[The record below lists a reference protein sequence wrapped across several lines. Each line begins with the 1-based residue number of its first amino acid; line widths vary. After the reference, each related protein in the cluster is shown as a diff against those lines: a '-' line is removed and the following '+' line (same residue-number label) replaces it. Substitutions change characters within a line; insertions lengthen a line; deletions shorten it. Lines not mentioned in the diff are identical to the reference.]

1 MLVPIRKSYLSQQVK
16 ILSYTFSFHLLMTG
30 WCNTTVGFIDNEIV
44 GPNPGIDDLTSVPF
58 PCYNVRVSNA
68 HRRGVCWFNPSVKP
82 R

>member
-1 MLVPIRKSYLSQQVK
+1 MLVPIRKSYLSQQVR

-58 PCYNVRVSNA
+58 PCQGIECPQAWGLLVQS
-68 HRRGVCWFNPSVKP
+68 
-82 R
+82 

>member
-1 MLVPIRKSYLSQQVK
+1 MP
-16 ILSYTFSFHLLMTG
+16 TG
-30 WCNTTVGFIDNEIV
+30 VGFAGSTCFIDNEIV

-68 HRRGVCWFNPSVKP
+68 HRRGVCRFNPSVKP

>member
-44 GPNPGIDDLTSVPF
+44 GPNPGIDDLTSIPF
-58 PCYNVRVSNA
+58 PAIMSGYRMPT
-68 HRRGVCWFNPSVKP
+68 GVGFAGSILV
-82 R
+82 